1 MSPPSRRVRLKS
13 AAPLAPLIL
22 LLCLALAGCGPS
34 DPVAEIRE
42 LHAAGR
48 FAESLEPLRGLVE
61 ARPDDAEVHYLYG
74 VALLRSW
81 QPSLALWSLRKAM
94 EHPDWLVPA
103 ALQLA
108 ATALMTGNHEEAMEA
123 AERILEAEPD
133 HVEALLL
140 RAQARVAS
148 RRDYEGALAD
158 VERILEL
165 DPHNIDALVPRVLAL
180 LGLARAEEAEAA
192 IEELERRFEEVDLGP
207 DRMARYCA
215 GRAVFAKEKGDA
227 EAAERQHEECLERF
241 PTHALVMDAAI
252 GFYDEQQ
259 RSDRSIEILRE
270 ALEEAPLASA
280 YRGALAARL
289 RAAGEAEQAER
300 ILLEGTQLEG
310 PAVAASAWLDLG
322 NHYLELEDHA
332 AAASALERALEL
344 GGEADPQLS
353 FAFADALVMAGRYER
368 ALEVA
373 RGMEIPALR
382 ELVYGRARL
391 AQGRPAEA
399 LEHFGEGLR
408 LWPNNAVARYYAAL
422 AAEEV
427 GDFDRAISE
436 YRYAIRADP
445 QATDAP
451 LRLARL
457 YEAEGAYEFGLV
469 AARQAVRQDGQPGQG
484 SLDRETELVAL
495 RLAARLG
502 RVAEMRGVVAWRVAQ
517 RQHAGR
523 VVAALAEGTRARL
536 GPGAA
541 VQRVRQIE
549 QLDLTDPR
557 AEEALRALVVN
568 LGAAGEADAALP
580 YIEAALAAHP
590 DVAAFHEI
598 RGIWLEQRGSPS
610 EEMRTAYQRAFE
622 LDPENALALAGLGR
636 LAADPEVALALYTRA
651 AAADPADPAPQRAA
665 AALLVRLGRREEA
678 ERRLAELLREHPYD
692 AVAAARLA
700 ELLLAREADTDRTLE
715 LARRAARFGGGPGAY
730 ELLARVHQQR
740 GEPELAS
747 EASLQ
752 AEQARRQRTRR

>member
-1 MSPPSRRVRLKS
+1 MSLHSRRGRS
-13 AAPLAPLIL
+13 QGAASFASLLL

-48 FAESLEPLRGLVE
+48 FADSLEPLRGLVE
-61 ARPDDAEVHYLYG
+61 VRPDDAEVHYLYG
-74 VALLRSW
+74 FALLRSG

-108 ATALMTGNHEEAMEA
+108 AGALATGNHEEAMKA
-123 AERILEAEPD
+123 AGRILEAEPD
-133 HVEALLL
+133 HLEALLL

-158 VERILEL
+158 ADRALEL
-165 DPHNIDALVPRVLAL
+165 DPDNVDALVPRALAL
-180 LGLARAEEAEAA
+180 LGLERAEESAVAL
-192 IEELERRFEEVDLGP
+192 EELERRFEEADLGL
-207 DRMARYCA
+207 DSTARYCA
-215 GRAVFAKEKGDA
+215 AQAIFAKEKGDA
-227 EAAERQHEECLERF
+227 EAAERLFGECLERF
-241 PTHALVMDAAI
+241 PTSVLVVDSVI
-252 GFYDEQQ
+252 DFYDEQ
-259 RSDRSIEILRE
+259 RRFDRPIEILRE
-270 ALEEAPLASA
+270 ALDEVPVASA
-280 YRGALAARL
+280 YRSALAARL

-300 ILLEGTQLEG
+300 ILLEGTELG
-310 PAVAASAWLDLG
+310 SPAVAAVAWVDLG
-322 NHYLELEDHA
+322 NHYLELEDYA
-332 AAASALERALEL
+332 AGASALERAMQI
-344 GGEADPQLS
+344 GEEPDPQLA

-373 RGMEIPALR
+373 RGMKVPALR
-382 ELVYGRARL
+382 ELVYGRAYL

-422 AAEEV
+422 AAEGV

-445 QATDAP
+445 GATDAR

-457 YEAEGAYEFGLV
+457 HEAEGAYELGLV
-469 AARQAVRQDGQPGQG
+469 AARHGAAQIGNPD
-484 SLDRETELVAL
+484 LETELVAL

-502 RVAEMRGVVAWRVAQ
+502 RVTEMRGLLARLVGQPGVR
-517 RQHAGR
+517 GR
-523 VVAALAEGTRARL
+523 VVAALAEGGSARL

-541 VQRVRQIE
+541 AERVLKNE

-557 AEEALRALVVN
+557 DAEALRVLVVD

-580 YIEAALAAHP
+580 YVEAALGAHP
-590 DVAAFHEI
+590 DAAVFHEI
-598 RGIWLEQRGSPS
+598 RGIALEQRGSPG
-610 EEMRTAYQRAFE
+610 EEVRAAYGRALE

-636 LAADPEVALALYTRA
+636 LAADPQAALDLYTRA

-665 AALLVRLGRREEA
+665 AELLVGLGRREEA
-678 ERRLAELLREHPYD
+678 ERRFAELLGEHPYD
-692 AVAAARLA
+692 AAAAAHLA
-700 ELLLAREADTDRTLE
+700 ELLLAREAETDRTLE
-715 LARRAARFGGGPGAY
+715 LARRAVRFGGGPEAY
-730 ELLARVHQQR
+730 ELLARVHRSR

-747 EASLQ
+747 QASLQ
-752 AEQARRQRTRR
+752 AEQTQR

>member
-1 MSPPSRRVRLKS
+1 MLIPSLRNRS
-13 AAPLAPLIL
+13 QGAAPLALLPL
-22 LLCLALAGCGPS
+22 LLCLALAACGPS

-42 LHAAGR
+42 LHAAGK
-48 FAESLEPLRGLVE
+48 FADSLEPLRSLVE

-74 VALLRSW
+74 SALLRSG

-108 ATALMTGNHEEAMEA
+108 AVALMTGNHEEAMKA
-123 AERILEAEPD
+123 AERILETEPD
-133 HVEALLL
+133 HVEALLV

-148 RRDYEGALAD
+148 RRAYEGALAD

-165 DPHNIDALVPRVLAL
+165 DPENVDALVPRVLAL
-180 LGLARAEEAEAA
+180 LGLERVEESEVA
-192 IEELERRFEEVDLGP
+192 IEELVRRFEEADLGLES
-207 DRMARYCA
+207 MARYCA
-215 GRAVFAKEKGDA
+215 ARATFAKEKGD
-227 EAAERQHEECLERF
+227 EEEAERLHEECLERF
-241 PTHALVMDAAI
+241 PTNVLVVDAAI
-252 GFYDEQQ
+252 GFYDERQ

-280 YRGALAARL
+280 YREALAARL
-289 RAAGEAEQAER
+289 RATGEAEQAER

-310 PAVAASAWLDLG
+310 PAVAAAWVDLG

-344 GGEADPQLS
+344 VGEADPQLS

-373 RGMEIPALR
+373 REMQVPALR

-399 LEHFGEGLR
+399 LEHFDEGLR

-457 YEAEGAYEFGLV
+457 HEAEGAYEFGLV

-484 SLDRETELVAL
+484 SMDLETELVAL

-502 RVAEMRGVVAWRVAQ
+502 RVAEMRGRLAWHIAQ
-517 RQHAGR
+517 GREVGR

-541 VQRVRQIE
+541 AQRVQQIE

-557 AEEALRALVVN
+557 AAEALRALVVD
-568 LGAAGEADAALP
+568 LGAAGDADAALP
-580 YIEAALAAHP
+580 YVEAALAAHP
-590 DVAAFHEI
+590 DAAVFHEI
-598 RGIWLEQRGSPS
+598 HGTWLEQRGSPG
-610 EEMRTAYQRAFE
+610 EEVHAAYQRSLE

-636 LAADPEVALALYTRA
+636 LAADPEAALTLYTRA
-651 AAADPADPAPQRAA
+651 AAADPADPELQRAA
-665 AALLVRLGRREEA
+665 AELLVGLGRREQA
-678 ERRLAELLREHPYD
+678 ERQLAELLREHPYD
-692 AVAAARLA
+692 APAAARLA
-700 ELLLAREADTDRTLE
+700 ELLLTREAETDRTLE
-715 LARRAARFGGGPGAY
+715 LARRAVRFGGAPEAY
-730 ELLARVHQQR
+730 ELLSRVHQRR

-747 EASLQ
+747 QASLK
-752 AEQARRQRTRR
+752 AEETQR